1 MMMACIIITQCKTKK
16 RNNMKFQVLSSEL
29 LSHLTSISRVLN
41 SKNAI
46 PILDNFLFNIETDKL
61 VITASD
67 GDTTMVTSVALQSV
81 EGTGALVVSPKNL
94 LEPLKEMPQ
103 QEISVEVDEEN
114 LEIFVTYESGKFNFI
129 AGDAK
134 DYPTQK
140 PLNSDAQ
147 AFTIPAQALLAGIQ
161 NTFFATADDDLRP
174 VMNGIFFDIRED
186 QLIFVA
192 SDSKKLVRL
201 INKAVKPGFTA
212 NFILPKKPA
221 NILKNVI
228 AKDAADAT
236 VTFDSKSARITVGDY
251 SVSCRLI
258 DGRFPR
264 YESVIPKN
272 NVNKVT
278 IERQTLIN
286 VLRRVAVFA
295 NAATNQVK
303 FDLTN
308 DLITVSAQDIDFSV
322 SATERVSC
330 SYSGVAMAI
339 GFRASFLVE
348 ILNTITSDEVE
359 IQLSDHA
366 RAALIV
372 PIDNN
377 EEEDLLMLIMPMM
390 LTDF

>member
-1 MMMACIIITQCKTKK
+1 
-16 RNNMKFQVLSSEL
+16 
-29 LSHLTSISRVLN
+29 
-41 SKNAI
+41 
-46 PILDNFLFNIETDKL
+46 
-61 VITASD
+61 
-67 GDTTMVTSVALQSV
+67 
-81 EGTGALVVSPKNL
+81 
-94 LEPLKEMPQ
+94 
-103 QEISVEVDEEN
+103 
-114 LEIFVTYESGKFNFI
+114 
-129 AGDAK
+129 
-134 DYPTQK
+134 
-140 PLNSDAQ
+140 
-147 AFTIPAQALLAGIQ
+147 
-161 NTFFATADDDLRP
+161 
-174 VMNGIFFDIRED
+174 MNGIFFDIRED

-348 ILNTITSDEVE
+348 ILNTITSNEVE

>member
-103 QEISVEVDEEN
+103 QEISFEVDEEN

-129 AGDAK
+129 AGAAK
-134 DYPTQK
+134 DYPVQK

-147 AFTIPAQALLAGIQ
+147 TFTLPAQTLLAGIQ

-322 SATERVSC
+322 
-330 SYSGVAMAI
+330 
-339 GFRASFLVE
+339 
-348 ILNTITSDEVE
+348 
-359 IQLSDHA
+359 
-366 RAALIV
+366 
-372 PIDNN
+372 
-377 EEEDLLMLIMPMM
+377 
-390 LTDF
+390 